1 MVRFIM
7 RSFIC
12 GTHLGIVERDADVLD
27 FLGGGEVVAQALKTE
42 ATMYLIAFVGC
53 RVNSPQIPRS
63 DPA

>member
-1 MVRFIM
+1 VGRILEL
-7 RSFIC
+7 S
-12 GTHLGIVERDADVLD
+12 RDADVLD